1 MKKRSIIALLMVA
14 ILLIGMF
21 SGCADG
27 SADEESQG
35 AESES
40 EEDLEA
46 MIGTYPIADES
57 NPLTLKIWS
66 TMGDTIAND
75 IKDFNDIL
83 AFQEM
88 EERTGIH
95 IEWEHAVSGQ
105 DTEAFNLMLAT
116 RDLPDLIRNNI
127 GSEGKEAIKYVQDD
141 VIIDLSPYMEYAPN
155 FKGILDENPDLYKQ
169 LADDNGGIYFFPS
182 LNLDIRTRVYR
193 GFMIREDW
201 CEDVGMDI
209 PQNTDELYEVLKAW
223 QENDV
228 NGNGEKDEV
237 FSGRGSSDFLVYNL
251 LWCFGSHFGF
261 QLKDGAVTHGLL
273 TDEFKEGMA
282 YIAKLYAEGL
292 IDPDFLT
299 NDTTKWESKF
309 ISEEAGVAYGIAS
322 RIDKF
327 NKNVEGAHFVPIA
340 VMNGPDNR
348 PGYTYDNTITN
359 IYKTQQ
365 TVCITTVN
373 ENIEKSM
380 MWMDYVYS
388 PEGEILFNLG
398 VEGISYEIGEDG
410 KPHYTEALTN
420 DPQGRPQNQ
429 MQLLYAPGGSQWP
442 VNMTMDALYCQK
454 TEDELNAFE
463 TYSSNIP
470 ETSEILPPFT
480 LTEEE
485 MSSITSKLTDVNT
498 YVDEVLGSLA
508 IGKISIDEIDT
519 VVIPRLE
526 SLGIQD
532 ILDVYQTAYERYMEK
547 A

>member
-1 MKKRSIIALLMVA
+1 
-14 ILLIGMF
+14 
-21 SGCADG
+21 
-27 SADEESQG
+27 
-35 AESES
+35 
-40 EEDLEA
+40 
-46 MIGTYPIADES
+46 
-57 NPLTLKIWS
+57 
-66 TMGDTIAND
+66 
-75 IKDFNDIL
+75 
-83 AFQEM
+83 
-88 EERTGIH
+88 
-95 IEWEHAVSGQ
+95 
-105 DTEAFNLMLAT
+105 
-116 RDLPDLIRNNI
+116 
-127 GSEGKEAIKYVQDD
+127 
-141 VIIDLSPYMEYAPN
+141 
-155 FKGILDENPDLYKQ
+155 
-169 LADDNGGIYFFPS
+169 
-182 LNLDIRTRVYR
+182 
-193 GFMIREDW
+193 
-201 CEDVGMDI
+201 MDI

-261 QLKDGAVTHGLL
+261 QLKDGAVTHGIL

-398 VEGISYEIGEDG
+398 VEGVSYEIGEDG

-442 VNMTMDALYCQK
+442 VNVTMDALYCQK

-463 TYSSNIP
+463 T
-470 ETSEILPPFT
+470 
-480 LTEEE
+480 
-485 MSSITSKLTDVNT
+485 
-498 YVDEVLGSLA
+498 
-508 IGKISIDEIDT
+508 
-519 VVIPRLE
+519 
-526 SLGIQD
+526 
-532 ILDVYQTAYERYMEK
+532 
-547 A
+547 